1 MKQEFNNDNKEKSQ
15 LHQEL
20 PKIEIP
26 KFSFTDN
33 GEETTKPLPSQSSTN
48 LQPPENKGKELQ
60 KPVDN
65 TVINAE
71 TDYFGIDE
79 INKYADGKVNKRF
92 NWLQKN
98 FTEKSLYEAVK
109 TVQNERI
116 IVSHRYQIKMYETGM
131 MYRLTAVTEFLT
143 GKLQTLKVEVRGQVA
158 SFASHKL
165 ENVTRDISAGLRQY
179 LQQHKNDYDYCESLQ
194 GYPTYENYRTY
205 LMAQEL
211 KLFKYFDAVLE
222 NFVGSIIEK
231 IKRFDQ

>member
-1 MKQEFNNDNKEKSQ
+1 MKQELKNDGNQSSQ
-15 LHQEL
+15 PNQEM

-26 KFSFTDN
+26 NFSFTDS
-33 GEETTKPLPSQSSTN
+33 GEETGKPLVPQGSNN
-48 LQPPENKGKELQ
+48 LQPPENAGKELQ

-71 TDYFGIDE
+71 TDYFGIDN
-79 INKYADGKVNKRF
+79 INKYADGKVNKKF
-92 NWLQKN
+92 SWLQKN

-116 IVSHRYQIKMYETGM
+116 NVSHKYQLKMYETGM

-165 ENVTRDISAGLRQY
+165 QGVAKDISAGLRGY
-179 LQQHKNDYDYCESLQ
+179 LQQHKSDYDYCESLT

-211 KLFKYFDAVLE
+211 KLFKYFDAILD
-222 NFVGSIIEK
+222 NFTGSVIEK